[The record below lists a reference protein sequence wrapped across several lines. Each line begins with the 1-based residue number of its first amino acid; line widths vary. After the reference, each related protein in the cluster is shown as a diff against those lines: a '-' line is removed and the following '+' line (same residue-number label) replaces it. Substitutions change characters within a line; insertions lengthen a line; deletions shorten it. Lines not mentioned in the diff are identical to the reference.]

1 MGYCYFNFLGDLTG
15 ALVLFFSSY
24 FFQAPDSF
32 SLAPTYETVNRIK
45 IEVEINKGT

>member
-1 MGYCYFNFLGDLTG
+1 MRTG
-15 ALVLFFSSY
+15 ALVFFFLSSY

-45 IEVEINKGT
+45 IEVEISKGT